1 MKNTILI
8 ILLLS
13 TTIIACSK
21 KKVDKISTTK
31 IDNEKTHTRSKTAID
46 SKKEIEVIVLPFP
59 IEKEVLLIAKINR
72 APCFGKCP
80 VFTIELYDNGIVKY
94 NGINFVDKKG
104 IFTATADSE
113 FIAKIQSKAL
123 SINYL
128 SFENKY
134 PIAPIIIADLP
145 TTTTFIRI
153 GEEGKQITDNF
164 DAPRDLIDFE
174 NWLESQFEKL
184 DWQAE

>member
-8 ILLLS
+8 LFLLS
-13 TTIIACSK
+13 TTLYSCSK
-21 KKVDKISTTK
+21 KNVDKTTTAK
-31 IDNEKTHTRSKTAID
+31 IEKEKTNTPSKTAIEP
-46 SKKEIEVIVLPFP
+46 KKEIELPVP
-59 IEKEVLLIAKINR
+59 IEKEVKLMAKINR
-72 APCFGKCP
+72 TPCFGKCP
-80 VFTIELYDNGIVKY
+80 VFTIELFDNGIVKY
-94 NGINFVDKKG
+94 NGIAFVDKKG
-104 IFTATADSE
+104 IFTAKVTPE

-123 SINYL
+123 SIKYL
-128 SFENKY
+128 SLENKY
-134 PIAPIIIADLP
+134 PIAPVVIADLP

-174 NWLESQFEKL
+174 NWLEHQFEKL